1 MRVWGSGWMGDGGMG
16 GWMDGGMGGWGDGGM
31 SEGEMTLKNQV
42 IKSKSCWEGGGGR
55 LWKDEWKIMER

>member
-1 MRVWGSGWMGDGGMG
+1 MG
-16 GWMDGGMGGWGDGGM
+16 GWGDGGMGGWGDGGM

-42 IKSKSCWEGGGGR
+42 IKSKSCWEGEGVEDYGKMNGR